1 MRAHIGAM
9 RSYEPAWLLFASDAA
24 VVALWG
30 GACLLLA
37 LATLIMDRRRH
48 RRDRIDAPDRVG
60 WVPWTML
67 FLVLGVI
74 GAGLLAAS
82 LPAALRG

>member
-9 RSYEPAWLLFASDAA
+9 RSYEPAWLLFASDAT

-30 GACLLLA
+30 AACLLLA
-37 LATLIMDRRRH
+37 VAALVMDRRRH
-48 RRDRIDAPDRVG
+48 RRDRVGSPDRVG
-60 WVPWTML
+60 WVLWTLL

-82 LPAALRG
+82 LPAAVAS